1 MPFTFNF
8 FILDFVHLE
17 ECQKRALKKFDNR
30 KKEPKRRIFP
40 EKELGPA

>member
-30 KKEPKRRIFP
+30 KKSR
-40 EKELGPA
+40 KEEYFLKKN